1 MKPGDSTYLLTRIK
15 LLRNRVE
22 LLANILKINNINP
35 EVERFIKRKELDK
48 LYNNS

>member
-15 LLRNRVE
+15 LLTNRVE
-22 LLANILKINNINP
+22 LLENILKINNIDP
-35 EVERFIKRKELDK
+35 AIEQIKKRKELDK